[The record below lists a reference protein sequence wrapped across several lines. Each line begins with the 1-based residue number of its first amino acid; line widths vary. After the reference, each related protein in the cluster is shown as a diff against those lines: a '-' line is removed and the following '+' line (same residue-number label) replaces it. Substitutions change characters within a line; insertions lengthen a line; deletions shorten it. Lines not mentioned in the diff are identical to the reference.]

1 MQFRIFSRPK
11 LYYQIQIVRKK
22 LSVEIILQSENCESV
37 KWSKNLKKDV
47 LEIAL
52 EQGSECV
59 IP

>member
-1 MQFRIFSRPK
+1 MQFRIISRPK

-52 EQGSECV
+52 EQ
-59 IP
+59 